1 LTQISAI
8 DEIFASILPQSGGRF
23 LSTLREYSRATGV
36 ISPPIMDERD
46 RLDSEDPTY
55 FAVVPDGTTEPAAL
69 FRELQDAISWGLSR
83 WGADHFAIRGFVPG
97 LSESANENEPELPSA
112 LGLAN

>member
-1 LTQISAI
+1 
-8 DEIFASILPQSGGRF
+8 
-23 LSTLREYSRATGV
+23 
-36 ISPPIMDERD
+36 MNERD
-46 RLDSEDPTY
+46 RLDSDDPTY

-97 LSESANENEPELPSA
+97 ASEPASEVELELPVA